1 MIDNYHSLKAH
12 HGHDVEIVV
21 YGDGENVA
29 LQCETCS
36 EILMDRITTA
46 DSLNGGAYC
55 GGSRP
60 TSAMGCV
67 GEVGGTSSILE
78 AGGGRLEPEDFHQP
92 DGRWPSNI
100 MIENLVAPILDKQ
113 SGISKSS
120 GGKGGESNSF
130 FGAGT
135 RAESMNVGGLGDE
148 GGASRFFKECKT

>member
-1 MIDNYHSLKAH
+1 MNAVH
-12 HGHDVEIVV
+12 IVMAMKPIES
-21 YGDGENVA
+21 YAENALAVGVA
-29 LQCETCS
+29 GLNIKES
-36 EILMDRITTA
+36 RITTA